1 VPSPLMRPRWGNP
14 ANWGHAPSS
23 AAPSSSCP
31 HFARIVFA
39 NREDTARESVR
50 EHVTG
55 DEFWDR
61 VWTVVAL
68 EPNRRLGKCVPVGA
82 P

>member
-1 VPSPLMRPRWGNP
+1 VSTAEVQRTPWIR
-14 ANWGHAPSS
+14 SS
-23 AAPSSSCP
+23 ISTSVRELAVSRA
-31 HFARIVFA
+31 HRLA

-68 EPNRRLGKCVPVGA
+68 EPNGRLGNALPSEH